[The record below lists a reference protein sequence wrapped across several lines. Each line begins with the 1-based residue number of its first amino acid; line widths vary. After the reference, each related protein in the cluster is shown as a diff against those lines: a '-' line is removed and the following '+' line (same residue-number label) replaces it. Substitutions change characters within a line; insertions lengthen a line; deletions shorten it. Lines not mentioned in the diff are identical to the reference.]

1 MNWLDLLASI
11 LGITCVVLA
20 GRNSKYNFWVGYLYT
35 TALFALF
42 WQNNLV
48 ASLMLQ
54 PVSLGINIMGHY
66 RWTHPKDDEKSSQD
80 SKALKVTMLSW
91 PERILCIFAV
101 FIIAFAWGWLL
112 DRLFPADPHPYLDS
126 CVTVLILMAQF
137 LSAQKKWD
145 CWVAWLIVNVTQMA
159 LHLSVGNFFMP
170 IVCGLYL
177 INGIISLLN
186 WGKLYKKNA
195 YFQILMAENDILLD
209 IRGLHASIGDKEI
222 LKGIDLTIRK
232 GEVHAV
238 MGPNGAGKSTLS
250 AVLVGRPDYTVTEGS
265 VTFLGRDLL
274 AMSPEER
281 SWAGIFLSF
290 QSPIEI
296 PGVSITN
303 FMKAAVNARRKAQGL
318 EDLKPAEFIKMM
330 KEKMA
335 MVQMKG
341 EFAKREVNVGF
352 SGGEKKRNEIF
363 QMAMLDPMLSILDET
378 DSGLDVD
385 ALRIVA
391 EGVNKLRTPEKS
403 AIVITH
409 YQRLLE
415 YIVPDVVH
423 VLKAGRIV
431 KTGGRELVDIIDR
444 NGYDAF

>member
-1 MNWLDLLASI
+1 MNWLDLVASI

-80 SKALKVTMLSW
+80 SMALKVSMLSW
-91 PERILCIFAV
+91 PERILCIVSV
-101 FIIAFAWGWLL
+101 FVIAFAWGWLL

-195 YFQILMAENDILLD
+195 
-209 IRGLHASIGDKEI
+209 
-222 LKGIDLTIRK
+222 
-232 GEVHAV
+232 
-238 MGPNGAGKSTLS
+238 
-250 AVLVGRPDYTVTEGS
+250 
-265 VTFLGRDLL
+265 
-274 AMSPEER
+274 
-281 SWAGIFLSF
+281 
-290 QSPIEI
+290 
-296 PGVSITN
+296 
-303 FMKAAVNARRKAQGL
+303 
-318 EDLKPAEFIKMM
+318 
-330 KEKMA
+330 
-335 MVQMKG
+335 
-341 EFAKREVNVGF
+341 
-352 SGGEKKRNEIF
+352 
-363 QMAMLDPMLSILDET
+363 
-378 DSGLDVD
+378 
-385 ALRIVA
+385 
-391 EGVNKLRTPEKS
+391 
-403 AIVITH
+403 
-409 YQRLLE
+409 
-415 YIVPDVVH
+415 
-423 VLKAGRIV
+423 
-431 KTGGRELVDIIDR
+431 
-444 NGYDAF
+444 